1 MKEPECESVFAALS
15 EFLDGELPRADCEEL
30 ERHIQGCEP
39 CVDFVNSLRKS
50 IRLGKQYRPEEPTP
64 SIAPEVRRNLESA
77 YRSMLARQSKKP
89 QGA

>member
-1 MKEPECESVFAALS
+1 MNESECESVFAALS
-15 EFLDGELPRADCEEL
+15 AFLDGELPPADCEEL

-50 IRLGKQYRPEEPTP
+50 IRLGKQYQPEEPTP
-64 SIAPEVRRNLESA
+64 AIAPEVRHNLESA